1 MIIDKEK
8 KKKKKK
14 KQLLRKEGDLLK
26 KGVIGLP
33 RRHFPCSASE
43 RDWAAPSAFNGGQI
57 SPFLLLLLPLP
68 LSHQPSVP

>member
-43 RDWAAPSAFNGGQI
+43 RD
-57 SPFLLLLLPLP
+57 
-68 LSHQPSVP
+68 